1 MKILILNTFFTL
13 FIFLN
18 TLIGNDKKQISFLTS
33 VGSTIG
39 EARARAHNTAY
50 MSGMKIIER
59 KTVKSGDLWITTV
72 KITPRH

>member
-1 MKILILNTFFTL
+1 MKT
-13 FIFLN
+13 FLN
-18 TLIGNDKKQISFLTS
+18 ILLVIFISCKISFANEKKQISFLTS

-39 EARARAHNTAY
+39 EARVRAHNTAY

-59 KTVKSGDLWITTV
+59 KTVKSGDLWVTTV